1 MDTPRIVVVG
11 TADSILGAGVV
22 VKQGSGTKY

>member
-1 MDTPRIVVVG
+1 MDIPRTAVAG
-11 TADSILGAGVV
+11 TVDSILGAGVV